1 MEPIYLVTR
10 VRQKLAMDP
19 QVGLTDVLIHVPEA
33 GHVVV
38 SGFVSTIEQQE
49 AITRALRE
57 LPEIRRLSNRTQ
69 VRQPRPTH
77 QSEIIGKGTP
87 NGTPGGT
94 P

>member
-1 MEPIYLVTR
+1 MEPVYLVTK
-10 VRQKLAMDP
+10 VRQKLATDP

-38 SGFVSTIEQQE
+38 SGFVSTREQQE
-49 AITRALRE
+49 AITQALRDM
-57 LPEIRRLSNRTQ
+57 PEVTRLSNRTQ
-69 VRQPRPTH
+69 VRDVRPTH

-87 NGTPGGT
+87 GGQ

>member
-1 MEPIYLVTR
+1 LVTK
-10 VRQKLAMDP
+10 VRQKLATDP

-38 SGFVSTIEQQE
+38 SGFVSTREQQE
-49 AITRALRE
+49 AITQALRDM
-57 LPEIRRLSNRTQ
+57 PEVTRLSNRTQ
-69 VRQPRPTH
+69 VRDVRPTH

-87 NGTPGGT
+87 GGQ